1 MRYLAIATALALAAC
16 TTKTVTTTPPATAA
30 NPNPT
35 PVTTTTTTGPLSG
48 IANFTASDLANAIAV
63 ATAAGTA
70 PGQPGHDIVPCLT
83 FIQSQLSTLQA
94 SQPNGG
100 TVGAV
105 TAFVVA
111 DLALSNVNAALSP
124 GAQQAYD
131 DACGPM
137 ILGITNQGLSLQ
149 AQLAALMGLMAK

>member
-1 MRYLAIATALALAAC
+1 MRLAAIASALALAAC
-16 TTKTVTTTPPATAA
+16 TAQSVTTTPPATAA
-30 NPNPT
+30 NPNPA
-35 PVTTTTTTGPLSG
+35 PVTTTVFSGPLSG
-48 IANFTASDLANAIAV
+48 IANFTSADLTNAIAV

-83 FIQSQLSTLQA
+83 FVQGQLAALQA
-94 SQPNGG
+94 PQSNG
-100 TVGAV
+100 TVGVV

-124 GAQQAYD
+124 AAQQAYD

-137 ILGITNQGLSLQ
+137 ILGITNRGLSLP
-149 AQLAALMGLMAK
+149 AQLAALMTLIK